1 MKIFNVLLIDEHPIV
16 LSGLRDIF
24 AKIPNCD
31 IVGQANDGL
40 TAIQIL
46 LEKQVNLIVL
56 DIELPL
62 FSGLEILAK
71 IKELNIDT
79 SIIVLTSD
87 TDKRSFTKAKKLGCQ
102 GYILK
107 SFPVHEIKNTI
118 NAVLLES
125 TYYSNRLDTSLEELT
140 PHADL
145 ERLSKTE
152 MKVMQYVANKL
163 TSAEIATQLFIS
175 KKTVDNHRNNI
186 CKKLQLNG
194 GHNALINWVSDNRA
208 FIEKI

>member
-1 MKIFNVLLIDEHPIV
+1 
-16 LSGLRDIF
+16 
-24 AKIPNCD
+24 
-31 IVGQANDGL
+31 VGQANDGL

-125 TYYSNRLDTSLEELT
+125 TYYSNRLETSLEELT

-152 MKVMQYVANKL
+152 MKVMQHVANKL